1 MKRSLVLR
9 LAMKYALYLAVI
21 IFVSF
26 ALPRLIPGNPLFLL
40 AGDHGV
46 DVPSSLLKQFEAYY
60 EPDLP
65 FVKQFVRYLKNLVNF
80 DLGYSFYY
88 KTPVIDRIAGAFKWT
103 MLLSVPA
110 LLMSTNIAIA
120 IGVRMGLSE
129 KGRGAS
135 WLPPLLAL
143 QAVPTFL
150 IAALAQTLLGY
161 KWRIFPASG
170 AYTPG
175 MTPQSPGYG
184 LDVLAHMLLPLI
196 ILIIA
201 EIPSTA
207 IFAYNSTLR
216 AKKEQYVAFARYLG
230 INKAD
235 VQRKFIVK
243 NIMPEILGKLSIQ
256 AIMCVAGSLFVEAV
270 FSYPGLG
277 SLLKLATSYRDYPLM
292 QGILL
297 VSCLYGIAVNLV
309 FEFILH
315 RYTRNQ
321 VGKA

>member
-1 MKRSLVLR
+1 MRRNSVLR
-9 LAMKYALYLAVI
+9 LILRYILYLLVAI
-21 IFVSF
+21 LVSF

-40 AGDHGV
+40 AGDHGI
-46 DVPSSLLKQFEAYY
+46 DVPSNLLKQFEAYY
-60 EPDLP
+60 APDLP
-65 FVKQFVRYLKNLVNF
+65 IVEQFFLYLRNLAKF

-88 KTPVIDRIAGAFKWT
+88 KTSVITRILGAFKWT
-103 MLLSVPA
+103 MILSVPA
-110 LLMSTNIAIA
+110 LLISTMLAIGL
-120 IGVRMGLSE
+120 GVRMGLAP

-135 WLPPLLAL
+135 LLPPLLAI
-143 QAVPTFL
+143 QAVPTVL
-150 IAALAQTLLGY
+150 IAALGQILLGY
-161 KWRIFPASG
+161 KLRVFPASG

-175 MTPQSPGYG
+175 MTPHSPGYA
-184 LDVLAHMLLPLI
+184 LDVLAHLLLPLI

-216 AKKEQYVAFARYLG
+216 IKQEQYVTFAKYLG
-230 INKAD
+230 IDHRD
-235 VQRKFIVK
+235 VRREFIIK
-243 NIMPEILGKLSIQ
+243 NILPEMLGKLSIQ

-277 SLLKLATSYRDYPLM
+277 TLLKQATSYRDYPLM

-297 VSCLYGIAVNLV
+297 MSCLYGIGINFI

-315 RYTRNQ
+315 RYTRFR
-321 VGKA
+321 